1 VKSMARVRVFLSCAL
16 AMFVTFAWSVCVA
29 GPIFEERGTLT
40 VGGQVEQ
47 GMLVGDAPPT
57 DDFDNG
63 TGFALRLR
71 YYLGSSR
78 AFGISLES
86 QVFNGIEAP
95 VSEDQPR
102 KFKDAVMTLDYLFYF
117 DRNSTLSRYV
127 TVGLGFHHPGLEYRV
142 GSEVGPDGVAAC
154 LGGGV
159 EYFFH
164 RSTSI
169 DVSVKGY
176 GLFGQRDG
184 LMGSVQVAAG
194 VNFYMMD

>member
-1 VKSMARVRVFLSCAL
+1 MVVFSVFLILVAL
-16 AMFVTFAWSVCVA
+16 GPSVCLA

-47 GMLVGDAPPT
+47 GMLVGDADPT
-57 DDFDNG
+57 DEFDNG
-63 TGFALRLR
+63 TGFAVRMR

-78 AFGISLES
+78 AFGVSLES
-86 QVFNGIEAP
+86 QVFNGVAAP
-95 VSEDQPR
+95 VSPDQPR
-102 KFKDAVMTLDYLFYF
+102 RFKDAVVTVDYLFYF

-127 TVGLGFHHPGLEYRV
+127 TVGGGFHHPGRDYRG
-142 GSEVGPDGVAAC
+142 GSEVGPDGLVAC
-154 LGGGV
+154 LGGGL

-176 GLFGQRDG
+176 GLFGQKNG
-184 LMGSVQVAAG
+184 LMGSVEVAAG
-194 VNFYMMD
+194 INFYIID